1 MIIRAAALVAMM
13 MLAAQSAGAQQESEA
28 ANGAPYRASSQARN
42 SADRLGTESSTRDML
57 PPADR
62 AQAVAMMQRF
72 AQCVVAGDPTT
83 ARQLLALAPAS
94 SEEQAL
100 LNAIAKRRANCLQQ
114 GKLRMKGNWMRGAIA
129 EQLYLRAYPKPI
141 EAAATPN
148 APLTARADAQK
159 WPYQAYADCIVARNA
174 PAADAMLR
182 AEPGSA
188 AEKSALQQTMPT
200 LSSCL
205 AGGKDSKLAID
216 RTMLRGYLAESL
228 YAQRSP
234 AG

>member
-1 MIIRAAALVAMM
+1 MRTLILPLVAAV
-13 MLAAQSAGAQQESEA
+13 LAGTPALAQDSSAAYQGRPDPAARPRNTAPVDSAEA
-28 ANGAPYRASSQARN
+28 KRW
-42 SADRLGTESSTRDML
+42 
-57 PPADR
+57 
-62 AQAVAMMQRF
+62 MQRF
-72 AQCVVAGDPTT
+72 AQCVVAGDPTG
-83 ARQLLALAPAS
+83 ARQLLATSPGSADERDRLVR
-94 SEEQAL
+94 
-100 LNAIAKRRANCLQQ
+100 IAQQRANCLHH
-114 GKLRMKGNWMRGAIA
+114 GKLRMQGNWMRGAIA

-141 EAAATPN
+141 EAPATPD

-228 YAQRSP
+228 YAQRLP

>member
-1 MIIRAAALVAMM
+1 MT
-13 MLAAQSAGAQQESEA
+13 S
-28 ANGAPYRASSQARN
+28 P
-42 SADRLGTESSTRDML
+42 
-57 PPADR
+57 
-62 AQAVAMMQRF
+62 
-72 AQCVVAGDPTT
+72 
-83 ARQLLALAPAS
+83 
-94 SEEQAL
+94 
-100 LNAIAKRRANCLQQ
+100 
-114 GKLRMKGNWMRGAIA
+114 
-129 EQLYLRAYPKPI
+129 
-141 EAAATPN
+141 
-148 APLTARADAQK
+148 APLTARADAQQS
-159 WPYQAYADCIVARNA
+159 PYHAYADCIVARNA

>member
-1 MIIRAAALVAMM
+1 MRTFVLPLVAAV
-13 MLAAQSAGAQQESEA
+13 LA
-28 ANGAPYRASSQARN
+28 
-42 SADRLGTESSTRDML
+42 GT
-57 PPADR
+57 P
-62 AQAVAMMQRF
+62 AVAQDSSAAYRGRPDPSDRPRNTAPVDSAEAKRWMQRF
-72 AQCVVAGDPTT
+72 AQCVVAGDPTG
-83 ARQLLALAPAS
+83 ARQLLATSPGSADERDRLVR
-94 SEEQAL
+94 
-100 LNAIAKRRANCLQQ
+100 IAQQRANCLHH

-141 EAAATPN
+141 EAAATPD

-228 YAQRSP
+228 YAQRLP

>member
-1 MIIRAAALVAMM
+1 MRTLVLPLVAAV
-13 MLAAQSAGAQQESEA
+13 LA
-28 ANGAPYRASSQARN
+28 
-42 SADRLGTESSTRDML
+42 GT
-57 PPADR
+57 P
-62 AQAVAMMQRF
+62 AVAQDSSAAYRGRPDPSDRPRNTAPVDSAEAKRWMQRF
-72 AQCVVAGDPTT
+72 AQCVVAGDPTG
-83 ARQLLALAPAS
+83 ARQLLATSPGSADERDRLVR
-94 SEEQAL
+94 
-100 LNAIAKRRANCLQQ
+100 IAQQRANCLHH
-114 GKLRMKGNWMRGAIA
+114 GKLRMQGNWMRGAIA

-141 EAAATPN
+141 KAPATPD

-228 YAQRSP
+228 YAQRLQ